1 MAALRKPLSI
11 ILLLVLLV
19 GLSGCTSI
27 MRVRIETD
35 PQTNSGAPF
44 TVVVQRADPNALPS
58 NDYREISE
66 SVFKATPQSS
76 VVEQAVVLPGQSTFL
91 EITAPEDELLVVYF
105 LFTDPGPRWYFPF
118 QQPLPGEVVI
128 ELKGHEI
135 KRISADER

>member
-1 MAALRKPLSI
+1 MAALKQPLST
-11 ILLLVLLV
+11 ILLLALLV
-19 GLSGCTSI
+19 GLSSCTSI

-118 QQPLPGEVVI
+118 QQPLPGEVVF
-128 ELKGHEI
+128 ELMGHEI
-135 KRISADER
+135 ERISADES

>member
-1 MAALRKPLSI
+1 MAALRQPIST

-76 VVEQAVVLPGQSTFL
+76 VVQQAVVLPGQSTFL
-91 EITAPEDELLVVYF
+91 EITAPDEELLVVYF

-135 KRISADER
+135 ERISADER

>member
-135 KRISADER
+135 KRISSDER

>member
-1 MAALRKPLSI
+1 MAALRQPI
-11 ILLLVLLV
+11 ATILLLVLLV

-76 VVEQAVVLPGQSTFL
+76 VVQQAVVLPGQSTFL
-91 EITAPEDELLVVYF
+91 EITAPDEELLVVYF

-135 KRISADER
+135 ERISADER

>member
-1 MAALRKPLSI
+1 MAALRQPTSI

-76 VVEQAVVLPGQSTFL
+76 VVQQAVVLPGQSTFL
-91 EITAPEDELLVVYF
+91 EIRAPDEELLVVYF

-135 KRISADER
+135 ERISADER

>member
-1 MAALRKPLSI
+1 MATLRTLLSFTLLASLALS
-11 ILLLVLLV
+11 
-19 GLSGCTSI
+19 LSGCTSI
-27 MRVRIETD
+27 VRMKIETD
-35 PQTNSGAPF
+35 PKTNAGAPF

-66 SVFKATPQSS
+66 SIFQTSADSS
-76 VVEQAVVLPGQSTFL
+76 IVEQAVILPGQSTFL
-91 EITAPEDELLVVYF
+91 EITAPEEELLVVYF

-135 KRISADER
+135 ERVSADER

>member
-1 MAALRKPLSI
+1 MAALRQPIST
-11 ILLLVLLV
+11 ILLLILLL

-76 VVEQAVVLPGQSTFL
+76 VVQQAVVLPGQSTFL
-91 EITAPEDELLVVYF
+91 EITAPDDELLVVYF

-135 KRISADER
+135 ERISADER

>member
-1 MAALRKPLSI
+1 MATLRTLLSFTLFASLALS
-11 ILLLVLLV
+11 
-19 GLSGCTSI
+19 LSGCTSI
-27 MRVRIETD
+27 VRMKIETD
-35 PQTNSGAPF
+35 PKTNAGAPF

-66 SVFKATPQSS
+66 SIFQTSADSS
-76 VVEQAVVLPGQSTFL
+76 IVEQAVILPGQSTFL
-91 EITAPEDELLVVYF
+91 EITAPEEELLVVYF

-135 KRISADER
+135 ERVSADER

>member
-1 MAALRKPLSI
+1 MAALRQPI
-11 ILLLVLLV
+11 ATILLLVLLV
-19 GLSGCTSI
+19 RLSGCTSI

-76 VVEQAVVLPGQSTFL
+76 VVQQAVVLPGQSTFL
-91 EITAPEDELLVVYF
+91 EITAPDEELLVVYF

-135 KRISADER
+135 ERISADER

>member
-1 MAALRKPLSI
+1 MAALRQPLSI
-11 ILLLVLLV
+11 ILLLMTLV